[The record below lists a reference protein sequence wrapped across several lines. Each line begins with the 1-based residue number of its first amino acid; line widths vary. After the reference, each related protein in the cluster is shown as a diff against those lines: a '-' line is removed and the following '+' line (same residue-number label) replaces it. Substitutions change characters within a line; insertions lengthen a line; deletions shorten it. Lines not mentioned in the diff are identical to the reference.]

1 MRDVVPFADGNAAI
15 DPDVQIDVKRDSHF
29 SHQAFLDIYH
39 AWHRR
44 RRFLDPRNDFAA
56 RRRVEHL
63 AQGRNQKP
71 APIGRDDGAGEE
83 RCPVIRAVPF
93 FAANQRDGN
102 PDERGDGSDGIGAMM
117 PGIGL
122 DRGALDV
129 FPDPNDYPEKKLLH
143 RDDND
148 QDDERERRGTVM
160 RRENFPHALDRE
172 TDCGDENAHGHDSS
186 RQRFDPSAGDF
197 RAWARRIATN
207 AALDHLRHAH
217 RETELSEDYP
227 AATRDDPAVRGEL
240 RDHIRRAFLELPAK
254 YRFVATLALIE
265 DEPYNEI
272 AEAVGISAALVKV
285 RVFRAVGML
294 RKKLNSLGVEATT
307 K

>member
-1 MRDVVPFADGNAAI
+1 MELLERFAAGDLEAFEVLFRQHQKEVYAWTVRI
-15 DPDVQIDVKRDSHF
+15 VRDSGAAEDLTVETF
-29 SHQAFLDIYH
+29 WRIY
-39 AWHRR
+39 
-44 RRFLDPRNDFAA
+44 
-56 RRRVEHL
+56 
-63 AQGRNQKP
+63 
-71 APIGRDDGAGEE
+71 
-83 RCPVIRAVPF
+83 RA
-93 FAANQRDGN
+93 
-102 PDERGDGSDGIGAMM
+102 
-117 PGIGL
+117 
-122 DRGALDV
+122 
-129 FPDPNDYPEKKLLH
+129 
-143 RDDND
+143 
-148 QDDERERRGTVM
+148 
-160 RRENFPHALDRE
+160 
-172 TDCGDENAHGHDSS
+172 